1 MDKYQT
7 RINRGHGINPGSRP
21 GTSNATPKQAPGAT
35 ARRAHDRSG
44 HDTARLPLTQV
55 TRRTIV
61 RATALAG
68 STFAMALFALTAHA
82 DITEDCILEG
92 TVDMRMAEQLGQPVY
107 VRFRNAERGSE
118 ARCSLTRRSN
128 SRRVKFISSPDEHD
142 LDDAS
147 HGDRVRYRYTE
158 RDGNPGTWQ
167 LIEVK
172 ER

>member
-7 RINRGHGINPGSRP
+7 RIHPDLAISPGSKP
-21 GTSNATPKQAPGAT
+21 GTGNASPKQAPGAA
-35 ARRAHDRSG
+35 ARQAHNESG
-44 HDTARLPLTQV
+44 RNTARLTLAQLT
-55 TRRTIV
+55 RTNIT

-68 STFAMALFALTAHA
+68 GTFAMALFALTAHA

-107 VRFRNAERGSE
+107 VRFRNAERGTE
-118 ARCSLTRRSN
+118 ARCSLTQRSN

-167 LIEVK
+167 LIEVR